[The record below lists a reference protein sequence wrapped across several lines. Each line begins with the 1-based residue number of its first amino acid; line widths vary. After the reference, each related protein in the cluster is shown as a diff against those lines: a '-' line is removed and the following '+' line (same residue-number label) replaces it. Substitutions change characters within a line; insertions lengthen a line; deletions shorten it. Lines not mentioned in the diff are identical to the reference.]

1 MKKLAPILLSLT
13 LAGSLSLPALAASTT
28 TNPPAGSSAP
38 SSGYTLQVNGTETGL
53 EGCMM
58 VPLRALA
65 EHLGFTVTWNGSSI
79 RVDSGRVHTDVTPGV
94 DRYVITTSLDGMVGM
109 SAPFSLGC
117 PPCVSNGITY
127 VPLALF
133 DALLGNEDAITGDS
147 GTISIQTTPSSQI
160 PNPFVSCTTLAEAE
174 EQAGFSLTLPAD
186 CHISSLS
193 VVPHTMIQANRAD
206 GLTIRKAVGNE
217 DISEDYHPYSHSET
231 VSVSGKSITLKG
243 EGQLVMVALWTADD
257 YTYAIQSET
266 GLSRDAML
274 ALAAEVA

>member
-1 MKKLAPILLSLT
+1 
-13 LAGSLSLPALAASTT
+13 
-28 TNPPAGSSAP
+28 
-38 SSGYTLQVNGTETGL
+38 
-53 EGCMM
+53 MM

-65 EHLGFTVTWNGSSI
+65 ENLGFTVTWNGSSI

-133 DALLGNEDAITGDS
+133 DALLGSEDAITGDS
-147 GTISIQTTPSSQI
+147 GTISIQTTPSAQL

-206 GLTIRKAVGNE
+206 GLTIRKAVGSE
-217 DISEDYHPYSHSET
+217 DISGDYHPYSQSET

>member
-1 MKKLAPILLSLT
+1 M
-13 LAGSLSLPALAASTT
+13 
-28 TNPPAGSSAP
+28 
-38 SSGYTLQVNGTETGL
+38 
-53 EGCMM
+53 
-58 VPLRALA
+58 
-65 EHLGFTVTWNGSSI
+65 
-79 RVDSGRVHTDVTPGV
+79 
-94 DRYVITTSLDGMVGM
+94 
-109 SAPFSLGC
+109 
-117 PPCVSNGITY
+117 
-127 VPLALF
+127 
-133 DALLGNEDAITGDS
+133 LGNEDAITGDS
-147 GTISIQTTPSSQI
+147 GTISIQTTPSTQL

-217 DISEDYHPYSHSET
+217 DISGDYHPYSHSET

-243 EGQLVMVALWTADD
+243 NGQLVMVALWTADG